1 MQSVRHAPA
10 RSPVHPADQLAV
22 RTPGP
27 APTATPATT
36 RAAATPATTPLEG
49 RVLQLQ
55 RTAGNAAVSGLFVQ
69 RHGGI
74 DLSSHTVTEAEQ
86 KDMPA
91 TTDAP
96 GLLAEKNTLLEEGVT
111 RRKAAA
117 AAAKAKQPPPEK
129 PDLTDDEKARIK
141 EIDRL
146 LAIRLKGDEQE
157 TLTANGIKDT
167 ASQWFAKMTS
177 TTFLGSPVIV
187 HELLEKRLKK
197 AEDLVPKPWDG
208 LVASTS
214 TLRAPGASLHSFGLA
229 IDINPGTNP
238 QLVNPGDTHGT
249 LYEPRK
255 QSKAISDVIHRAI
268 LLVHATTEADA
279 GFWTRT
285 TGADKKARVK
295 ASYDLLEKYSDA
307 VETYF
312 KLDDAANKAKLDG
325 LVTALAGKDK
335 RTADQWIAQ
344 IKLDRTQIETGQGKN
359 WSKRT
364 TGFLDMKREVV
375 EALTSDAGAGLTW
388 LGDNT
393 IASGRD
399 IMHFDM
405 RGVGP
410 IKKIVKSVLGQTT
423 SLGGD

>member
-1 MQSVRHAPA
+1 MQSVRYASSRSPAHQAVRRSIQTSAPA
-10 RSPVHPADQLAV
+10 
-22 RTPGP
+22 
-27 APTATPATT
+27 
-36 RAAATPATTPLEG
+36 PATTPIEG
-49 RVLQLQ
+49 RVLELQ
-55 RTAGNAAVSGLFVQ
+55 RAAGNAAVSGLFVQ
-69 RHGGI
+69 RHGGV
-74 DLSSHTVTEAEQ
+74 DLTGHTVTEAEQ

-96 GLLAEKNTLLEEGVT
+96 GLLAEKNTLVAEQAALK
-111 RRKAAA
+111 KAAA

-129 PDLTDDEKARIK
+129 VDLTDEEKARIK

-157 TLTANGIKDT
+157 TLTANGITDT
-167 ASQWFAKMTS
+167 APQWFAKMKS
-177 TTFLGSPVIV
+177 TTFLDAPVIV
-187 HELLEKRLKK
+187 HELLEKRLKD
-197 AEDLVPKPWDG
+197 AEKLVPKPWAG
-208 LVASTS
+208 LVSSTS

-249 LYEPRK
+249 LYEPRA
-255 QSKAISDVIHRAI
+255 QSRAISDVIHRAI
-268 LLVHATTEADA
+268 LLVEAKTESEAA
-279 GFWTRT
+279 FWTRT
-285 TGADKKARVK
+285 TGADKKTRVG

-312 KLDDAANKAKLDG
+312 TLDDAANKTKLDA
-325 LVTALAGKDK
+325 LVTALAGKDE
-335 RTADQWIAQ
+335 RTADEWKAQ
-344 IKLDRTQIETGQGKN
+344 IKLDRTQIATGPGKS
-359 WSKRT
+359 WHKRE

-375 EALTSDAGAGLTW
+375 EALTSDTGGGLTW

-423 SLGGD
+423 YLGGD

>member
-1 MQSVRHAPA
+1 MQSLRHAPA
-10 RSPVHPADQLAV
+10 RSPVHSTDRLAA
-22 RTPGP
+22 RTTVP
-27 APTATPATT
+27 APT
-36 RAAATPATTPLEG
+36 TTPLEG
-49 RVLQLQ
+49 RVLELQ

-86 KDMPA
+86 KDMPE

-96 GLLAEKNTLLEEGVT
+96 GLLAEKMTLLKEQVT
-111 RRKAAA
+111 RQKAAA
-117 AAAKAKQPPPEK
+117 RAKRNKQPPPEK
-129 PDLTDDEKARIK
+129 PDLTAEEKARLK

-146 LAIRLKGDEQE
+146 LGIRLKGDEQE
-157 TLTANGIKDT
+157 TLTANGITDT
-167 ASQWFAKMTS
+167 APQWFAKMKS
-177 TTFLGSPVIV
+177 TTFLDSPVIV
-187 HELLEKRLKK
+187 HELLEKRLKDAAK
-197 AEDLVPKPWDG
+197 LVKKPWDG
-208 LVASTS
+208 LVTSTS
-214 TLRAPGASLHSFGLA
+214 TLRGPGASLHSFGLA

-249 LYEPRK
+249 LYEPRS
-255 QSKAISDVIHRAI
+255 QSKAISEVIHRAF
-268 LLVHATTEADA
+268 LLVLAKTEADA

-285 TGADKKARVK
+285 TGTDKKARVK

-312 KLDDAANKAKLDG
+312 KLDDAANKTKLDG

-335 RTADQWIAQ
+335 RTADEWIAQ
-344 IKLDRTQIETGQGKN
+344 IKLDRTQIETGPKKK
-359 WSKRT
+359 WYERK

-375 EALTSDAGAGLTW
+375 EALTSDTGGGLTW

-410 IKKIVKSVLGQTT
+410 IKKIVKSHLGETT
-423 SLGGD
+423 PLGGD

>member
-1 MQSVRHAPA
+1 MHRGLNTDFPERAI
-10 RSPVHPADQLAV
+10 RSAD
-22 RTPGP
+22 R
-27 APTATPATT
+27 
-36 RAAATPATTPLEG
+36 RPATTPNTPDTIEG
-49 RVLQLQ
+49 RVLELQ

-74 DLSSHTVTEAEQ
+74 DLTSHTVTAAEQ

-96 GLLAEKNTLLEEGVT
+96 GLLAEKGTLLAEQKT
-111 RRKAAA
+111 RKAAA
-117 AAAKAKQPPPEK
+117 ATAAKNKQPPPEK
-129 PDLTDDEKARIK
+129 PDLTDEEKARIT

-146 LAIRLKGDEQE
+146 LSIRLKGDEQE
-157 TLTANGIKDT
+157 TLTANGITDT
-167 ASQWFAKMTS
+167 APQWFAKMKS
-177 TTFLGSPVIV
+177 TTFLDSPIIV
-187 HELLEKRLKK
+187 HELLEKRLKD
-197 AEDLVPKPWDG
+197 AEKLVPKPWTD

-238 QLVNPGDTHGT
+238 QLVNPGDASGP
-249 LYEPRK
+249 LYEPRP
-255 QSKAISDVIHRAI
+255 QSTAISQVIHRAI
-268 LLVHATTEADA
+268 LLVLATTEKDA
-279 GFWTRT
+279 AFWTRT
-285 TGADKKARVK
+285 TGADKKTRVG

-312 KLDDAANKAKLDG
+312 TLYEAANKTKLSG
-325 LVTALAGKDK
+325 LITALGDKDK
-335 RTADQWIAQ
+335 RTAEEWITQ
-344 IKLDRTQIETGQGKN
+344 IKADRTQIETGPKKS
-359 WSKRT
+359 WSKRK

-375 EALTSDAGAGLTW
+375 EALTSDTGAGLTW

-423 SLGGD
+423 GLGGD

>member
-1 MQSVRHAPA
+1 MPSVRHAPA
-10 RSPVHPADQLAV
+10 RSPVPSAGRPAAH
-22 RTPGP
+22 
-27 APTATPATT
+27 ATA
-36 RAAATPATTPLEG
+36 RVPATTPVEGSLLE
-49 RVLQLQ
+49 LQ

-74 DLSSHTVTEAEQ
+74 DLTTHTVTADEQ
-86 KDMPA
+86 TDMPA

-96 GLLAEKNTLLEEGVT
+96 GLLAEKNTLVAEQAALK
-111 RRKAAA
+111 KAAA

-129 PDLTDDEKARIK
+129 LDLTDDEKKRIK

-146 LAIRLKGDEQE
+146 LAIRQKGDEQE
-157 TLTANGIKDT
+157 TLTANGVTDT
-167 ASQWFAKMTS
+167 AAQWFAKMKS
-177 TTFLGSPVIV
+177 TTFLGASVVV
-187 HELLEKRLKK
+187 HELLEKRLKD
-197 AEDLVPKPWDG
+197 AEKLVPKPWDG
-208 LVASTS
+208 LVSSTS
-214 TLRAPGASLHSFGLA
+214 TLRPPGQSLHSFGLA

-255 QSKAISDVIHRAI
+255 QSKAISEVIHRAI
-268 LLVHATTEADA
+268 LLVLSKTESEAA
-279 GFWTRT
+279 FWTRT
-285 TGADKKARVK
+285 TGADKKTRVG
-295 ASYDLLEKYSDA
+295 ASYDLLEKSSDA

-312 KLDDAANKAKLDG
+312 TLDDAANKTKLDG

-335 RTADQWIAQ
+335 RTAAEWIAQ
-344 IKLDRTQIETGQGKN
+344 IKLDRTQIETGPGKS
-359 WSKRT
+359 WSQRK

-375 EALTSDAGAGLTW
+375 EALTSDTGGGLTW

-405 RGVGP
+405 RGAGP

-423 SLGGD
+423 YLGGD